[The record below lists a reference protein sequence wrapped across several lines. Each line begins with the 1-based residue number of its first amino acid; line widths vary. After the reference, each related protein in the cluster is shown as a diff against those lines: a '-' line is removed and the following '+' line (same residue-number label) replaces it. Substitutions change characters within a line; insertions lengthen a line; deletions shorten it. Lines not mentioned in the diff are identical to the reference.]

1 MSTLFPENVH
11 DLEVKLFLDNF
22 YKILQYVEALSSA
35 EALVVLVGYDYD
47 EIHFT
52 TLYFT

>member
-1 MSTLFPENVH
+1 MT
-11 DLEVKLFLDNF
+11 
-22 YKILQYVEALSSA
+22 ISSA

-52 TLYFT
+52 TLYMADLGM